1 MNHYT
6 QYIMNSLQNR
16 INDKLIKEA
25 EILLQQSKQISIIP
39 HSGPDGDAIGSSLA
53 LYQYLKKKGIKS
65 QIVSPS
71 DYPIF
76 LNWLPLNSEVLLYPS
91 NKKKAK
97 DYLKSSDL
105 VFIVDHNSF
114 KRSGDLEKILTDL
127 PAKKIM
133 IDHHPEP
140 ENIVDVMFSDTSMCS
155 TCEFMYEFIE
165 ALGGEDL
172 IDEHM
177 AECLYTG
184 IVTDTGGLSYNSSNP
199 RTYQIVGELLRRGI
213 DKSKIH
219 SNVYDNFSTDRMKLL
234 GHCLDQGLEV
244 LSEYNTAIIT
254 LTKEDLVKF
263 NYKDGDTEGFV
274 NYPLSI
280 QGMQVSVIFIE
291 KDDIVKISFRSKG
304 NVPINAVAAEHFS
317 GGGHVNAAGGRTTE
331 KLGDAINQFKSVL
344 PAFIESLEK

>member
-1 MNHYT
+1 MNT
-6 QYIMNSLQNR
+6 IKNR
-16 INDKLIKEA
+16 IDSDLIKKA
-25 EILLQQSKQISIIP
+25 EILLEESTQIAIIP

-53 LYQYLKKKGIKS
+53 LYQYLKKKGKTPKI
-65 QIVSPS
+65 ISPS
-71 DYPIF
+71 AYPVF
-76 LNWLPLNSEVLLYPS
+76 LNWLPQNSEVMIYT
-91 NKKKAK
+91 NGKKAAE

-114 KRSGDLEKILTDL
+114 KRSGDLEKILQNL

-140 ENIVDVMFSDTSMCS
+140 EQIVDLMFSDTAMCA
-155 TCEFMYEFIE
+155 TCELMYEFIE
-165 ALGGEDL
+165 ALGDENL
-172 IDEHM
+172 IDTHI

-199 RTYQIVGELLRRGI
+199 RTYQIVGDLLARGI

-244 LSEYNTAIIT
+244 LSEYQTAIIT
-254 LTKEDLVKF
+254 LTKEDLLKF

-280 QGMQVSVIFIE
+280 QGMLVSVIFIE
-291 KDDIVKISFRSKG
+291 KEDMVKISFRSKG
-304 NVPINAVAAEHFS
+304 NVPINAVASAHFN
-317 GGGHVNAAGGRTTE
+317 GGGHMNAAGGRTTDNL
-331 KLGDAINQFKSVL
+331 KAAIDKFKAVL
-344 PAFIESLEK
+344 PTFYKSINV